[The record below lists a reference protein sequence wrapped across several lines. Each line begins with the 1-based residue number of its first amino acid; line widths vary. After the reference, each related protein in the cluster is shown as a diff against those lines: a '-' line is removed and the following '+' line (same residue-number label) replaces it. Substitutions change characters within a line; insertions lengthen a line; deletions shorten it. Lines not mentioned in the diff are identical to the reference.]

1 VRGRTLSVAKN
12 RNSII
17 GFFQVALSKVPQPS
31 PLQPKRVVCLTT
43 IDQRSAGRAALLG
56 RRAGGNGSVHRVYR
70 GVDRSRYNYF
80 PVQGAAF
87 WVHSDLLDSRAVP
100 DSYV

>member
-1 VRGRTLSVAKN
+1 MLSVAKIAT
-12 RNSII
+12 RSSASFKSRYRKHP
-17 GFFQVALSKVPQPS
+17 GPPH
-31 PLQPKRVVCLTT
+31 LQPKAAAVCLATY
-43 IDQRSAGRAALLG
+43 DQGSAGRAALLG
-56 RRAGGNGSVHRVYR
+56 RRAGVNGSVHRVYR